1 LWQTFGILPQKKK
14 KKSVKKIGKK
24 HVVFS
29 FQYQFFF
36 QQEYTTFAKHIKGK

>member
-1 LWQTFGILPQKKK
+1 VANFWYFSPKKE
-14 KKSVKKIGKK
+14 KIREKLGKK

-36 QQEYTTFAKHIKGK
+36 QQKNTPLLQNT